1 MAVFI
6 ISSTIDP
13 ASTTIKKC
21 LLEKAEWDEVA
32 CFQNLPVFRLTS
44 SHDIYLLSI
53 SDRKI
58 THEHLDKEIKEKLDI
73 SPRQL
78 IYLSRH
84 TSETGRPSLT
94 VHPIGNYGKAEFGG
108 QNKKLVFS
116 SPKLMTHLLRLI
128 KYRKQQSTLEFNVCY
143 EVTHH
148 GPYAETPTLFVE
160 VGSTEKEWIQKKP
173 AIIIAQSLLK
183 LLDSYR
189 YETDFSSDISVCIGV
204 GGGHYAPR
212 FTDVI
217 LEKNVAFG
225 HMIPSY
231 QIEAGNINEGMLDQ
245 ALQKTPNVT
254 AVYLNKKALKKSQVT
269 LYTTWFK
276 QRGYPVVS
284 SRELPSL

>member
-1 MAVFI
+1 MVVFV

-13 ASTTIKKC
+13 ASTTIKRC
-21 LLEKAEWDEVA
+21 LLENAKWEEV
-32 CFQNLPVFRLTS
+32 CSFQNLPVFSLTS
-44 SHDIYLLSI
+44 AQDIYLLSI

-58 THEHLDKEIKEKLDI
+58 THEHLDKEIQKNLGI
-73 SPRQL
+73 SPTQF
-78 IYLSRH
+78 IYISRH
-84 TSETGRPSLT
+84 TSETGQPSLT
-94 VHPIGNYGKAEFGG
+94 VHPIGNYGTAEFGG
-108 QNKKLVFS
+108 QSNKLVVS
-116 SPKLMTHLLRLI
+116 SPRLMTHLLRII
-128 KYRKQQSTLEFNVCY
+128 KNKKRQSALEFNVCY

-148 GPYAETPTLFVE
+148 GPYVETPTFFVE
-160 VGSTEKEWIQKKP
+160 VGSTEREWIQKKP
-173 AIIIAQSLLK
+173 ATIIAQSLLE

-189 YETDFSSDISVCIGV
+189 YETDFSSDISVCIGI

-231 QIEAGNINEGMLDQ
+231 QIKAGNIDEAMLDQ

-276 QRGYPVVS
+276 QKGYPVVS